1 MGIAELALVQARGI
15 PIEDV
20 LDGLTEKDRD
30 ILETALLTRN
40 PTNRREHL
48 VSVADIIRA
57 CAADGYTEVT
67 EWSIKN
73 WRRKHGNR

>member
-1 MGIAELALVQARGI
+1 MGIKDLALIQARGI
-15 PIEDV
+15 PIDDV
-20 LDGLTEKDRD
+20 LDGIDPKDRE
-30 ILETALLTRN
+30 ILVTALTTRN

-57 CAADGYTEVT
+57 CASDGFTDVT

-73 WRRKHGNR
+73 WRRTHGNS